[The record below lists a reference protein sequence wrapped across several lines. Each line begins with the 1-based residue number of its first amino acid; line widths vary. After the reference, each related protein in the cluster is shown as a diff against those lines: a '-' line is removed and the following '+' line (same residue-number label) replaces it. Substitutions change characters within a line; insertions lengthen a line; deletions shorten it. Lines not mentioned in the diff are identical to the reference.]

1 MTYRRKDSYY
11 TRAKAAGYRSRAAY
25 KLLELARRFDLIRRG
40 DHVVDL
46 GAWPGGWMQ
55 VAAELAGPKGIV
67 VGIDLAPV
75 DPIGSAGVSF
85 IQGSALEHGV
95 REEAL
100 RRCAGR
106 VDVVLSDMAPKL
118 SGVKAR
124 DEAQAEI
131 LAEGALEAA
140 RALLRPHGHLLLKV
154 FMTAETEAF
163 LERVRAAFCKV
174 KLTKPEATRKGSAEL
189 YLVALDLRPE
199 VPAARLQTSSGDV

>member
-1 MTYRRKDSYY
+1 MAYRRKDSFY

-25 KLLELARRFDLIRRG
+25 KLSELARRFGLIRRG

-55 VAAELAGPKGIV
+55 VASELTGPKGLVI
-67 VGIDLAPV
+67 GIDLVPV
-75 DPIGSAGVSF
+75 DPLGEGPVSF
-85 IQGSALEHGV
+85 LQGDALERAV
-95 REEAL
+95 QEEAL
-100 RRCAGR
+100 RRCSGR

-124 DEAQAEI
+124 DDARAEA

-140 RALLRPHGHLLLKV
+140 RRLLRPHGHLLMKV
-154 FMTAETEAF
+154 FMTADTEA
-163 LERVRAAFCKV
+163 LLKQVRSSFQKV

-189 YLVALDLRPE
+189 YLVALGFRPE
-199 VPAARLQTSSGDV
+199 ARSPE